1 MRITIDATS
10 ALVRSAGVKS
20 YVYHWLR
27 HLRQQAALEKNGG
40 DEIHAF
46 PLLDAWTGLDH
57 EHSALSL
64 PSTLGRLAL
73 LHSANL
79 LGRPLLDRLIRGTQV
94 FHAGNLVR
102 STPGRARL
110 TATIHDLTSW
120 IMPEVHT
127 RSTLRADTSFAERIL
142 KPADGLIAVSE
153 NTRQDAIRLLGIRPE
168 KIRTIHSGVA
178 PEYFD
183 ARPGTRAKP
192 YVLFVGTVEP
202 RKNLGTLLDAWRS
215 LKPDV
220 RERFDLVIAGP
231 QGWDSSGTVARA
243 RQEANYL
250 GYVQEAELPGLVAGA
265 SLFVYPSL
273 YEGFGFPVVQAMA
286 ANVAVLS
293 SRTSCLPEIAGDAA
307 VYVDPRSSSEMA
319 AQMVRLLDSPEER
332 SRLAQIGRAR
342 AECYRWERCA
352 KESLEFFREIAANER
367 K

>member
-20 YVYHWLR
+20 YTYYWLR
-27 HLRQQAALEKNGG
+27 YLRQQAALEKNGG

-46 PLLDAWTGLDH
+46 PLLDNWASLDH

-73 LHSANL
+73 LHSANVV
-79 LGRPLLDRLIRGTQV
+79 GRPILDFLLRGTQV

-102 STPGRARL
+102 RTPGRARL

-127 RSTLRADTSFAERIL
+127 PSTLRADMSFAERIL

-153 NTRQDAIRLLGIRPE
+153 NTRQDAIRMLGIRPE

-183 ARPGTRAKP
+183 APQQQRAKP

-215 LKPDV
+215 LTPDV
-220 RERFDLVIAGP
+220 REHFDLLIAGP
-231 QGWDSSGTVARA
+231 KGWDSSGTMARV

-250 GYVQEAELPGLVAGA
+250 GYVPEAEMPGLVAGA
-265 SLFVYPSL
+265 SVFVYPSL

-286 ANVAVLS
+286 AKVAVLS

-307 VYVDPRSSSEMA
+307 VYVDPRSASEMA
-319 AQMVRLLDSPEER
+319 AQLTRLLESPEER
-332 SRLAQIGRAR
+332 FRLAQMGRAR

-352 KESLEFFREIAANER
+352 KESLAFFHEVAG
-367 K
+367 